1 MGTFTLTASYTS
13 DSPLPEGFDRHVATW
28 TIGPVPARKDGK
40 PPKVKVQ
47 VSLNLH
53 GLVVLQSAVVVE
65 EEDYE
70 EVVRK
75 PLAKVRLSH
84 RSSAILTSMALR
96 PLGFIFINAQSI
108 CNSSR

>member
-1 MGTFTLTASYTS
+1 M
-13 DSPLPEGFDRHVATW
+13 ATW

-65 EEDYE
+65 EEEYE

-75 PLAKVRLSH
+75 PLAKVRLLRRTSAVFSRV
-84 RSSAILTSMALR
+84 RSLGLTTMSALHWEEQHGCCKSGNLLSPEFLVAAGT
-96 PLGFIFINAQSI
+96 
-108 CNSSR
+108 

>member
-1 MGTFTLTASYTS
+1 M
-13 DSPLPEGFDRHVATW
+13 ATW
-28 TIGPVPARKDGK
+28 TIGPVAPRKDGK

-75 PLAKVRLSH
+75 PLAKV
-84 RSSAILTSMALR
+84 
-96 PLGFIFINAQSI
+96 
-108 CNSSR
+108 